1 MMRLLFIPV
10 SFSTCQNKK
19 TSLELILHIHIHS
32 PTPFSL
38 PVSSS
43 QAQEL
48 LRSHHAQHVFPPI
61 STLSL
66 QLLVFLKTG
75 FHYGPQNPE
84 FWTGIRPRLAMN
96 QQQSFWLSFLSAEII
111 SMYTH
116 RHIHTQA
123 HTQTHTYTH
132 TDIHRHYIQTYTYTQ
147 TISLPIYNSLVSCLS
162 YLALVFCEII
172 IIIKDNVLYTWLFLW
187 SYVTDFFWDWRLFWG
202 QRN

>member
-123 HTQTHTYTH
+123 HTQTQTHIH
-132 TDIHRHYIQTYTYTQ
+132 TDTTFHATLRTSTSLAFPLLWPNIWISTAMHGRQWTLGRHPQLCFCPSPDWF
-147 TISLPIYNSLVSCLS
+147 SLC
-162 YLALVFCEII
+162 F
-172 IIIKDNVLYTWLFLW
+172 
-187 SYVTDFFWDWRLFWG
+187 
-202 QRN
+202 